1 MRFEFACVTC
11 AAGAFGALAAN
22 STGGGFLGA
31 EATGGTMRSNDVYL
45 DNAGSLSYSL
55 ADHSISSGQP
65 WGGVTS
71 NYNSITVNAGRHGS
85 GAPAQFFLRGLG
97 PANVMGNN
105 VNSDQFPSDLNF
117 AVKGDLTMNVDS
129 ITVTC
134 NDIFFGQG
142 HTSNG
147 WSSSNNWWMGGPN
160 CVGGNSGSNPV
171 TCACSNGALVKF
183 ETGDVSRFSVSIT
196 NRCGII
202 SSRSGS
208 WTAVTAAPGQ
218 KVGYSFSSASEEYTE
233 SEFMASLSAE
243 FAAPLSFGDLGISA
257 EASYSY
263 VSQNTHSTSWSQT
276 CEVTVPE
283 GARLWQWTYV
293 VDTNCGSNSLHS
305 CYFFTLPIDTGSP
318 CCLAGYQSSV
328 RTQCTEAGKNMCGE
342 DTTSSLRGSNGIR

>member
-1 MRFEFACVTC
+1 
-11 AAGAFGALAAN
+11 
-22 STGGGFLGA
+22 
-31 EATGGTMRSNDVYL
+31 MRSNDVYL

-134 NDIFFGQG
+134 
-142 HTSNG
+142 
-147 WSSSNNWWMGGPN
+147 
-160 CVGGNSGSNPV
+160 
-171 TCACSNGALVKF
+171 ACSNGALVKF

-208 WTAVTAAPGQ
+208 WSAVTAAPGQ

-342 DTTSSLRGSNGIR
+342 DTSSLR